1 MARSFRRTVR
11 RFLRHRKGVSAI
23 EFAIGAPLVILLFLM
38 GVDTI
43 RFVIATE
50 KIDDV
55 ATTIS
60 QVISQNQ
67 TGSVTYVDLQFYH
80 DVAMVIFPQILADAK
95 QRNMSWSNDI
105 DIGMASVKFTATTAN
120 CGASCVYIPQMVWAG
135 GSSPRSC
142 VVPLLAASDT
152 AQPSPITLPKDAF
165 GPGSITI
172 VDVAYNF
179 RPTIA
184 PFFLQTIPIR
194 RSYYMAPRYVPLIKY
209 QTIAGDNG
217 IAAPCPAF
225 V

>member
-1 MARSFRRTVR
+1 MLRPFRRTLR
-11 RFLRHRKGVSAI
+11 HFLRHCKGVSAI
-23 EFAIGAPLVILLFLM
+23 EFAIGAPLVILLFIM

-43 RFVIATE
+43 RFVVTTE

-60 QVISQNQ
+60 QMISQNQ

-95 QRNMSWSNDI
+95 QQNMAWSSDI
-105 DIGMASVKFTATTAN
+105 SISMASVKFTASTPN
-120 CGASCVYIPQMVWAG
+120 CGATCVYIPQMVWAG

-142 VVPLLAASDT
+142 IVPLLAASDT
-152 AQPSPITLPKDAF
+152 AQPSPLTMPKDAF

-184 PFFLQTIPIR
+184 PFFMQTIPIK
-194 RSYYMAPRYVPLIKY
+194 RSYYMAPRYVSLVKY
-209 QTIAGDNG
+209 QTITGDNG